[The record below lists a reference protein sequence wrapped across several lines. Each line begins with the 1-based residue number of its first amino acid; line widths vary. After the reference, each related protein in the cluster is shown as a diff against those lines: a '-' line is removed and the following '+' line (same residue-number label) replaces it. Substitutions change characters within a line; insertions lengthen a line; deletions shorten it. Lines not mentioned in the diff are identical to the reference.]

1 MVGGDRMEGKKTE
14 SPDTPLDHWT
24 TDIDPSIMAGDG
36 WVDEDDPGGRQAVG
50 KEAAH
55 GVQTGAIADRF
66 MHPQHDVETA
76 KE

>member
-1 MVGGDRMEGKKTE
+1 MDGKKAQ
-14 SPDTPLDHWT
+14 SPETPLDHWT

-36 WVDEDDPGGRQAVG
+36 WVDEDDPGGRQAVS
-50 KEAAH
+50 EE
-55 GVQTGAIADRF
+55 TGQGAQAKMTVDRF